1 MDDQVLKINFIPNS
15 SHLDVRHL
23 HAGALFAHEDVINVH
38 QDVALQGHGQPLPSE
53 EGHGVHEHQLVQPE
67 GQVVAEQNPLDAIVE
82 AQVLDHRRQQCGV
95 LADGGDAVRRLGLGQ
110 QHGLIGGVVGLED
123 SPVVPGERT
132 RQRLPRAGDEEQR
145 GLWVD
150 CAVLQTQVR
159 VQEEGE
165 AFQLCTQQTVFI
177 GLVGR
182 KKHTA
187 REGEMKTHEKV
198 IKKRAVQTGTYFS
211 SIICEMRNVG
221 ATQT

>member
-1 MDDQVLKINFIPNS
+1 MMIFIPSS
-15 SHLDVRHL
+15 SHLDVGHL
-23 HAGALFAHEDVINVH
+23 HAGALFAHEDVVDVH
-38 QDVALQGHGQPLPSE
+38 QDVALQGHGQPLPGE

-67 GQVVAEQNPLDAIVE
+67 AQVVAEQDPLDAIVE
-82 AQVLDHRRQQCGV
+82 AQVLDHRWQQSGV
-95 LADGGDAVRRLGLGQ
+95 LADGGHAVRRLSLGQ
-110 QHGLIGGVVGLED
+110 QHGLVGGVVGLED
-123 SPVVPGERT
+123 SPIVPGKWT

-150 CAVLQTQVR
+150 GAVLQSQVR

-165 AFQLCTQQTVFI
+165 AFQLRTQQTVFI

-187 REGEMKTHEKV
+187 REGEIKTHERV
-198 IKKRAVQTGTYFS
+198 IKERAMQTGTYFS